1 MQNVFAETV
10 KDTIKHWYLILLL
23 GIIFIVAGIW
33 VFITPAAAYFTLC
46 VFFSVTFLIT
56 GVIEIYFSILYRKA
70 LDSWG
75 WSLVFGILDFLVG
88 VILISQ
94 PQISIAV
101 LPLFVGFVVLFRS
114 IMAIGWAIEL
124 KKYKTL
130 NWGMSLT
137 AGILG
142 VLFSLILLW
151 NPVFAGLTLVFYT
164 GFAFVMVGIFQIYRS
179 LSLRSLKK
187 YTE

>member
-1 MQNVFAETV
+1 
-10 KDTIKHWYLILLL
+10 
-23 GIIFIVAGIW
+23 
-33 VFITPAAAYFTLC
+33 
-46 VFFSVTFLIT
+46 
-56 GVIEIYFSILYRKA
+56 
-70 LDSWG
+70 
-75 WSLVFGILDFLVG
+75 
-88 VILISQ
+88 
-94 PQISIAV
+94 
-101 LPLFVGFVVLFRS
+101 
-114 IMAIGWAIEL
+114 MAIGWAIEL